1 MDKENLEFAILE
13 WQRACIPVTTFGE
26 LLAVFRWYR
35 VLNDESLLRKGRVNR
50 ASIVVHV
57 PSHHRHFFVNFVN
70 NVHENDRKFVT
81 GLHDDERIA
90 VSGYVE
96 ERPTPPPPTDLVDLL
111 KQSGGGER

>member
-1 MDKENLEFAILE
+1 MNQEDIEFAMLE

-26 LLAVFRWYR
+26 LLSVFRWYR
-35 VLNDESLLRKGRVNR
+35 VLNDEPLLRKGEVKR

-57 PSHHRHFFVNFVN
+57 PSQHRHFFVDFVN

-96 ERPTPPPPTDLVDLL
+96 ERPAPPPPTDLKQLL
-111 KQSGGGER
+111 ANSGSER